1 MPLDKSGSKEAVGKN
16 ISELKASGRKQDQ
29 AVAIALDTQ
38 RKAKGYNKGGP
49 VGPSEEPVAAANL
62 LDTAGNPTLGSWQGL
77 RRGGKAGWRRG
88 L

>member
-1 MPLDKSGSKEAVGKN
+1 MPLDKSGSKESVGKN
-16 ISELKASGRKQDQ
+16 ISELKDSGRPHNQ

-38 RKAKGYNKGGP
+38 RRAKKFSKGGP
-49 VGPSEEPVAAANL
+49 VEPSTEPVVAANL
-62 LDTAGNPTLGSWQGL
+62 LDTAVNPTLKPWQGL

>member
-1 MPLDKSGSKEAVGKN
+1 MPLDKSGSKESVGTN
-16 ISELKASGRKQDQ
+16 IKELKESGRPHKQ

-38 RKAKGYNKGGP
+38 RRAKKFSKGGP
-49 VGPSEEPVAAANL
+49 VEPSEAPVAAANL
-62 LDTAGNPTLGSWQGL
+62 LDTAANPTLGAWQGL

>member
-1 MPLDKSGSKEAVGKN
+1 MPLDKTGSKASVGKN
-16 ISELKASGRKQDQ
+16 IRELKETGRPHKQ

-49 VGPSEEPVAAANL
+49 VGPSEAPVAAANL
-62 LDTAGNPTLGSWQGL
+62 LDTAASPTLGSWQGL